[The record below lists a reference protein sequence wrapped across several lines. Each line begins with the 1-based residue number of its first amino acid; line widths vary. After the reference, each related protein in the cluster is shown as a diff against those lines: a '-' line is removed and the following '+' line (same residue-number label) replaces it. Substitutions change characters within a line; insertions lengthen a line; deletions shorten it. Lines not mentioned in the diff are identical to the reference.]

1 MFAQWSQLT
10 TTSVRVMCSPMCLK
24 FAILAFS
31 CLGGLAAHGIPLKDK
46 RQVGV
51 GKVATVNSQVDHA
64 PAESG
69 FLGLAQPAA
78 AHAGSKYFQDMYVAQ
93 HNPKEIEFGHVCEN
107 PNDWEQRFE
116 KINLENLNRQG
127 KVRWGDKHGGYGEH
141 YWDYNHAGHHD
152 GSGEES
158 QQSETYEEYEETKD
172 APRILPASIRGKRNP
187 DDEVE
192 FISENARSAIL
203 DGRAPKHGGNYR
215 KAKEYR
221 AKRQPAQP
229 NSEDLVFDT
238 ETGYIVDKTTGV
250 HYQLQA
256 VPN

>member
-78 AHAGSKYFQDMYVAQ
+78 AHAGSKYFQYIHVPAKDHYE
-93 HNPKEIEFGHVCEN
+93 HGHKRGNEHHFIERHEKGHPHAGEFKN
-107 PNDWEQRFE
+107 
-116 KINLENLNRQG
+116 